1 MGSDKD
7 RLAAIQSLRAV
18 AALMVVLHHARNPIP
33 WLWNPLAHY
42 EAFASGVDIFFVISG
57 LIMYVAARDE
67 RWDEFIGKR
76 VIRVVPMYWIAT
88 FALLAIEVAR
98 HLAPLDA
105 TQLSHLLRS
114 LLFIPH
120 ESPDKPGQ
128 LYPLLAVGWTLNYE
142 MFFYA
147 LFCIGIVLR
156 RVVAVPTALILALV
170 AAGALGDL
178 HGPLA
183 RTYTSPLLLEFLC
196 GLWLG
201 VLYRRSHADRLPGWL
216 LPAGLVG
223 LLLVPTMSGEGL
235 ALAGRIVCGVAV
247 VAGAIGLGTRAP
259 RHALLER
266 LGDAS
271 YSIYLTHTVVAL
283 LLVQALW
290 ARIPLQGPLQ
300 LAGYLLTA
308 LGASALVGLASYRG
322 LERPLTHWLRRT
334 WTERMAR
341 RKSASSGAAA
351 ESR

>member
-67 RWDEFIGKR
+67 RWREFIGKR
-76 VIRVVPMYWIAT
+76 VIRVVPLYWIAT
-88 FALLAIEVAR
+88 LALLAIELLRHQAR
-98 HLAPLDA
+98 LDA
-105 TQLSHLLRS
+105 TELWHMLQS

-120 ESPDKPGQ
+120 PSPDKHGE

-147 LFCIGIVLR
+147 LFCVGIVLR
-156 RVVAVPTALILALV
+156 RVVAVPTVLILALV
-170 AAGALGDL
+170 AAGALGEPQ
-178 HGPLA
+178 GPLA

-201 VLYRRSHADRLPGWL
+201 VLYRRGHADRLPGWL
-216 LPAGLVG
+216 LPAGLAG
-223 LLLVPTMSGEGL
+223 LLLLPALPEEGL
-235 ALAGRIVCGVAV
+235 ALADRIVCGVAV

-259 RHALLER
+259 RHPLLER

-271 YSIYLTHTVVAL
+271 YSIYLTHTVLAL

-290 ARIPLQGPLQ
+290 ARIPLHGPLQ

-308 LGASALVGLASYRG
+308 LGVSALVGLASYRW
-322 LERPLTHWLRRT
+322 LECPITRGLRRA
-334 WTERMAR
+334 WMERGAR
-341 RKSASSGAAA
+341 RKAASVEEAA
-351 ESR
+351 ETR